1 LQYDR
6 EILVSQLSLRASGW
20 ALFFLIS
27 SSSAALACSCGGP
40 PESRAEADLVV
51 LGSVKS
57 ITYGIEWIDP
67 EVATEGYRVAR
78 AEFEISQVTKGNYK
92 GDSISIYTGAGTGDC
107 GRLMELLNLAIYYN
121 HQDFGVAE
129 LGLKKIDVQGQ
140 TLYLTTIC
148 DFAKWP
154 QNMTEDP

>member
-1 LQYDR
+1 M
-6 EILVSQLSLRASGW
+6 
-20 ALFFLIS
+20 
-27 SSSAALACSCGGP
+27 
-40 PESRAEADLVV
+40 

-67 EVATEGYRVAR
+67 EVAAERYRVAR
-78 AEFEISQVTKGNYK
+78 AEFEISQVTKGDYK
-92 GDSISIYTGAGTGDC
+92 GDSISVYTGAGTGDC

-129 LGLKKIDVQGQ
+129 LGLKKIDCKGE
-140 TLYLTTIC
+140 TLYFTTIC

-154 QNMTEDP
+154 KNMHEDP